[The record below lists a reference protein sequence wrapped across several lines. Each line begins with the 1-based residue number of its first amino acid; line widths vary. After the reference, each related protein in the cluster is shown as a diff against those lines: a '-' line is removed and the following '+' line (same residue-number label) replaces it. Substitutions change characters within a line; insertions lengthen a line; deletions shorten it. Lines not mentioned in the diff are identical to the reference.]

1 MRILAFP
8 KSGISY
14 NDCYY
19 QAIEAKGGQVVE
31 GMFTGGWF
39 ASNVRAGDWVHLHWP
54 SFEYGGARGSLRVLM
69 KLCRFVALLVLARG
83 KGARLVWTAHN
94 LLPHDRTVPTWVDTF
109 ARHVV
114 IGLSDV
120 ILVHGQE
127 AGAVLQERFPKVRG
141 KVTVIPHGHWVG
153 YYRTDISP
161 LAARER
167 LGIPTG
173 AFVYLFIG
181 LCKPYKNLDGL
192 IQSFRKSG
200 GDAILVIAGKFQD
213 QGYYAKILDL
223 AQGDPRI
230 MLFPGFVANDD
241 MQVYLHACNVVVVPY
256 REILTSGTAILAM
269 SFGRPVI
276 SVAMGF
282 LRDVVNDDA
291 GLLFAAND
299 PEGLS
304 KAILDVRRR
313 DFVPARILAHV
324 ARFSF
329 AEAAELTLRVLGS
342 SDSSL

>member
-19 QAIEAKGGQVVE
+19 QAVEAKGGQVIE
-31 GMFTGGWF
+31 GMFTGGWL

-54 SFEYGGARGSLRVLM
+54 SFEYGGARGPLRAVRKFL
-69 KLCRFVALLVLARG
+69 RFVALLVLARV

-94 LLPHDRTVPTWVDTF
+94 LFPHDRTVPAWIDTVG
-109 ARHVV
+109 RHVV
-114 IGLSDV
+114 IALADV
-120 ILVHGQE
+120 VLVHGQE
-127 AGAVLQERFPKVRG
+127 ACTVLLERFPRVRG
-141 KVTVIPHGHWVG
+141 KVRVIPHGHWIG
-153 YYRTDISP
+153 YYRTDLSP
-161 LAARER
+161 VAARER

-200 GDAILVIAGKFQD
+200 GDAILMIAGKFQD
-213 QGYYAKILDL
+213 KDYYARVLDL

-230 MLFPGFVANDD
+230 RFFPGFVANDD

-291 GLLFAAND
+291 GLLFAAHD

-304 KAILDVRRR
+304 KAILEVRRR
-313 DFVPARILAHV
+313 DFVPERILEHV
-324 ARFSF
+324 ARFSYD
-329 AEAAELTLRVLGS
+329 EAAERTLEVLGS
-342 SDSSL
+342 YDSEP